1 MHKDRKRGQNSL
13 TEVVKA
19 PEPSKSCAQP
29 VNSIQQSSASSPL
42 RFSEFSIDELL
53 VVEICAGSARLTKTC
68 RKIGLRGL
76 AVDRSKERSCGTDIL
91 ALDLT
96 VDSQL
101 QLLLD
106 VLGAKKTNCYWFSS
120 PLHVIPQV
128 ELVDGPSSLLCCVV
142 ARHHS
147 LCELMTSLMV

>member
-19 PEPSKSCAQP
+19 PEPSATS
-29 VNSIQQSSASSPL
+29 VNSDQQSSASSPL

-91 ALDLT
+91 VLDLT

-106 VLGAKKTNCYWFSS
+106 VLGAEKDI
-120 PLHVIPQV
+120 VI
-128 ELVDGPSSLLCCVV
+128 GFHRPS
-142 ARHHS
+142 
-147 LCELMTSLMV
+147 M